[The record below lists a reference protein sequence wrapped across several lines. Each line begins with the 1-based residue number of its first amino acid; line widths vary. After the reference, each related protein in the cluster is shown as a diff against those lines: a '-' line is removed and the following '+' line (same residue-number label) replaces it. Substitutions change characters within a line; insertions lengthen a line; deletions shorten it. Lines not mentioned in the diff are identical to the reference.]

1 MNSKILSFLGL
12 ILVMLLFSAQNT
24 YAQNDKTVKKGVT
37 AADQK
42 AIAELFK
49 GVDQSKYRLQFNNK
63 ATTLGKRA
71 VKMTDVEQVRKITN
85 PGEAAGWIVF
95 VVEGD
100 DVIYVLAV
108 GSSDL
113 VSVLGKEKTL
123 KLNQI
128 MAKYQ
133 TR

>member
-1 MNSKILSFLGL
+1 MNSKILSYLGL
-12 ILVMLLFSAQNT
+12 ILVVLLFSAQNT
-24 YAQNDKTVKKGVT
+24 YAQNDKTVKKGVS

-63 ATTLGKRA
+63 GTTLGKRV
-71 VKMTDVEQVRKITN
+71 VKMADVEQVRKITN
-85 PGEAAGWIVF
+85 PAEAAGWIVF
-95 VVEGD
+95 IVEGD

-113 VSVLGKEKTL
+113 VSVLGREKTL